1 MSEHE
6 KLVLE
11 DLPKSAVVNSKVY
24 AEVEDV
30 EVNDLI
36 NNAVF
41 EALNSNL
48 SPELNKDKLDHQPA
62 IPPDSGQDKL
72 LEGDSGQEQEALEYA
87 KNSHAGT
94 SLIDVEAI
102 KKEEY
107 ERGVADTVAKYQPL
121 LDNASAEVK
130 FAAML
135 QEKLNLIVP
144 TKALD
149 NEISKVSAE
158 AISSIAKKLHL
169 ILPANFKEII
179 TTGLVNKLTKF
190 YKEGEITL
198 TINPAKYDFCKELL
212 QSDEIPDRFKDNFHL
227 VRDSKVGLDDCT
239 LEWQDTRLEYN
250 QEQLSEEID
259 KIIEQL
265 KTAS

>member
-1 MSEHE
+1 MSKHE

-11 DLPKSAVVNSKVY
+11 ELPKCAVVNSKTY
-24 AEVEDV
+24 AE
-30 EVNDLI
+30 EVCQVDEFI
-36 NNAVF
+36 NNAVSH
-41 EALNSNL
+41 ALNANLSSEHNEDKKQQSDIGAAKVDSVESSSHQEESNISNNSDASNL
-48 SPELNKDKLDHQPA
+48 VD
-62 IPPDSGQDKL
+62 I
-72 LEGDSGQEQEALEYA
+72 
-87 KNSHAGT
+87 
-94 SLIDVEAI
+94 EAI

-121 LDNASAEVK
+121 LDNSSADVK
-130 FAAML
+130 FAALL
-135 QEKLNLIVP
+135 QEKFNLIVP

-149 NEISKVSAE
+149 NEISKVSAA

-169 ILPANFKEII
+169 ILPANFSEII
-179 TTGLVNKLTKF
+179 TDGLVNKLTKF

-212 QSDEIPDRFKDNFHL
+212 QSDSIPDRFKDNFHL
-227 VRDSKVGLDDCT
+227 VRDSKIGLDDCT

>member
-1 MSEHE
+1 MSKHE

-11 DLPKSAVVNSKVY
+11 ELPKCAVVNSKTY
-24 AEVEDV
+24 AE
-30 EVNDLI
+30 EVCQVDELI
-36 NNAVF
+36 NNAVSQ
-41 EALNSNL
+41 ALNANL
-48 SPELNKDKLDHQPA
+48 SPEHDEDKDQPQIDTTSTNA
-62 IPPDSGQDKL
+62 DSA
-72 LEGDSGQEQEALEYA
+72 ES
-87 KNSHAGT
+87 NSHKEESNSNNSDA
-94 SLIDVEAI
+94 SKLIDVEAI

-121 LDNASAEVK
+121 LDNSSADVK
-130 FAAML
+130 FAALL
-135 QEKLNLIVP
+135 QEKFNLIVP

-149 NEISKVSAE
+149 TEISKVSAE

-179 TTGLVNKLTKF
+179 TDGLVNKLTKF

-212 QSDEIPDRFKDNFHL
+212 QSDSIPDRFKNNFHL
-227 VRDSKVGLDDCT
+227 VRDSKIGLDDCT
-239 LEWQDTRLEYN
+239 LEWHDTRLEYN